1 MDHRITHA
9 SRCKCQWPFTCK
21 CQWHFTWLRV
31 RLARIGERAF
41 AATDSFARKQGW
53 QITSTHAGLGRRY
66 RDPRFDSLAP
76 CSRCRS
82 RGTRAPGDSCQ
93 TCNGTGRIVLDQA
106 ADPPPRR
113 SA

>member
-9 SRCKCQWPFTCK
+9 SRCKICLRLLA
-21 CQWHFTWLRV
+21 WLRA

-41 AATDSFARKQGW
+41 AATDGFAREQGW

-76 CSRCRS
+76 CSRCRG
-82 RGTRAPGDSCQ
+82 RGTTAPGDLCQ
-93 TCNGTGRIVLDQA
+93 TCNGTGRIVLDQTA
-106 ADPPPRR
+106 NLPPRR